1 MREKRIATSL
11 FALIG
16 ILSAGY
22 ALWYRMYSSSYVA
35 RFDSAS
41 AFVYVFYAV
50 PTLRFLAG
58 VAVGTAV
65 LRRLP
70 VLRANAKGALI
81 LLALAL
87 LPLTLR
93 ILPVE
98 QSVLMY
104 ELLGNHVLTWLPS
117 AVGVVL
123 GMSGKKEEAQEG

>member
-1 MREKRIATSL
+1 MREKRIAISL

-65 LRRLP
+65 SRRLP

-104 ELLGNHVLTWLPS
+104 ELLGNHVLGWLPS

-123 GMSGKKEEAQEG
+123 GMSGKEEEAQEG

>member
-1 MREKRIATSL
+1 MREKRIAISL

-65 LRRLP
+65 SRRLP

-81 LLALAL
+81 LLVLAL

-123 GMSGKKEEAQEG
+123 GMLGKKEEAQEG

>member
-11 FALIG
+11 FALVG
-16 ILSAGY
+16 VLSAGY
-22 ALWYRMYSSSYVA
+22 AIWYRAYSSSYVA
-35 RFDSAS
+35 RFDSVS

-50 PTLRFLAG
+50 PILRLLAG
-58 VAVGTAV
+58 VVVGAVAS
-65 LRRLP
+65 RSLP

-81 LLALAL
+81 LLVLVL

>member
-1 MREKRIATSL
+1 MREKRIASSL
-11 FALIG
+11 FALVG
-16 ILSAGY
+16 VLSAGY
-22 ALWYRMYSSSYVA
+22 AIWYRAYSSSYVA

-50 PTLRFLAG
+50 PIPRLLAG
-58 VAVGTAV
+58 VVVGAVAS
-65 LRRLP
+65 RSLP

-81 LLALAL
+81 LLVLAL

>member
-22 ALWYRMYSSSYVA
+22 ALWYRAYSSSYVA

-65 LRRLP
+65 SRRLP

-98 QSVLMY
+98 QGVLMY